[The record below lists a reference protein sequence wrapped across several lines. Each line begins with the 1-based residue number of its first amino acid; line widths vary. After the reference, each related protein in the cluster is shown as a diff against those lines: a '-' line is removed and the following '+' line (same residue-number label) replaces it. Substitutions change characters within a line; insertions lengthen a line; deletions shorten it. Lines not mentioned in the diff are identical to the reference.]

1 VDMTLITEEE
11 AARALGLSIRTLQAW
26 RVRGG
31 GPSFVKLGASVRY
44 RRDVVIAFIT
54 DRSRETTSDVLY
66 PVNVRIANR
75 SLEPEATR

>member
-1 VDMTLITEEE
+1 MDMTLITEEE